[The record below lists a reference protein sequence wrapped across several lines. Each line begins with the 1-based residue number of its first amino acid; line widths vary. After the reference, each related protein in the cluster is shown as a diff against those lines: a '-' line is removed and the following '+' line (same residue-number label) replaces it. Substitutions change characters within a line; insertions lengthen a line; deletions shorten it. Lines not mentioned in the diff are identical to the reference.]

1 MTDLIKVLYIGD
13 IIGKPGRA
21 AVKRVL
27 PGIITDYGI
36 DFVIANGENA
46 AGGFG
51 ITPSIADELFELEI
65 DVITSGNH
73 IWDKKE
79 IIEYIDSNHFLLR
92 PANYPDRVPGLGH
105 GVFEDPSGVKIGV
118 LNLCGRVFMDSLDC
132 PFKVGEKIIM
142 SLGKEVNIIIVDMH
156 AETTSEK
163 AAMAWF
169 LDGKVSAVIGSH
181 THVQTADERLLANGM
196 AFISD
201 AGMTGSVDSVIGMK
215 KEIALER
222 FLTQIQRKFEVAK
235 KNVEFQG
242 VVILIDK
249 KSGKSVSIKRIKIP
263 V

>member
-1 MTDLIKVLYIGD
+1 MTDLIEVLYIGD
-13 IIGKPGRA
+13 IIGSPGRV
-21 AVKRVL
+21 AVKRLL

-36 DFVIANGENA
+36 GLVIANGENA

-51 ITPSIADELFELEI
+51 ITPSVADELFGLEI

-79 IIEYIDSNHFLLR
+79 IIEYIDGNHSLLR
-92 PANYPDRVPGLGH
+92 PANYPNGVPGSGH
-105 GVFEDPSGVKIGV
+105 CVFESPSGVRIGV
-118 LNLCGRVFMDSLDC
+118 LNLCGRVFMDNLDC
-132 PFKVGEKIIM
+132 PFKVGEKII
-142 SLGKEVNIIIVDMH
+142 SLLGKEVDIIIVDMH

-169 LDGKVSAVIGSH
+169 LDGRVSAIIGSH
-181 THVQTADERLLANGM
+181 THVQTADERLLAKGT

-201 AGMTGSVDSVIGMK
+201 AGMTGSMDSVIGMK

-222 FLTQIQRKFEVAK
+222 FLTQISKKFEVAK
-235 KNVEFQG
+235 KDLEFQG
-242 VVILIDK
+242 VIISIDK
-249 KSGKSVSIKRIKIP
+249 KNGKAVSIKRIKIP